1 MVITF
6 VQLMSTGYSVVVVR
20 PEHVASIKKRVGASE
35 KIVVISENE
44 LVQVQDTFVKR
55 PPDVIVMHSEMA
67 ATSRGATVVSA
78 LKTAAGED
86 GMAVRV
92 FIEDDVKTPLLVVT
106 ETNLSPEDIVLETS
120 RPLERAGTRQAVRYP
135 MHRRMVAVNG
145 ESGQLI
151 DLSVSGAQVQSAIRL
166 RPLKVARIVI
176 PEGSGDLR
184 IQGTIAWAIGVPA
197 GGAIQY
203 RAGIEFV
210 KPDKQVLAE
219 FCEKHGGKPDTLGKT
234 DR

>member
-1 MVITF
+1 
-6 VQLMSTGYSVVVVR
+6 MSSSGYTVVVVR
-20 PEHVASIKKRVGASE
+20 PEHVE
-35 KIVVISENE
+35 KIKQRLSSAEKVVVVSENE

-55 PPDVIVMHSEMA
+55 PPEMLVMHAEMA

-78 LKTAAGED
+78 LKAASGD
-86 GMAVRV
+86 SGMSIRV

-106 ETNLSPEDIVLETS
+106 ETNLPAEDIILETS
-120 RPLERAGTRQAVRYP
+120 RPLDRAGTRQALRYP
-135 MHRRMVAVNG
+135 MNRRMVAVNS

-151 DLSVSGAQVQSAIRL
+151 DLSVSGAQVQSAVRL
-166 RPLKVARIVI
+166 RPLKVARLVI
-176 PEGSGDLR
+176 PDESGDLR

-210 KPDKQVLAE
+210 KHDKQVLAA
-219 FCEKHGGKPDTLGKT
+219 FCEKHGGTPDPILGKKEA
-234 DR
+234 